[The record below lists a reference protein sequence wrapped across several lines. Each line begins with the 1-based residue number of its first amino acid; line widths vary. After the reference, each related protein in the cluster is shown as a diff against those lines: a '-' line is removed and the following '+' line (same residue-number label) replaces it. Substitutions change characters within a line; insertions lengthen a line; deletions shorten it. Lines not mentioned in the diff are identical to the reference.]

1 MKEKV
6 KSAIALL
13 DEGYTCALV
22 GGDKTLTSKQR
33 GVAPLLAWLD
43 SGENCKD
50 MVAADKVV
58 GKAAAYLYVLL
69 GVAFVHAKVIS
80 KGAEEVFLRF
90 EIPYAFEEKVE
101 AIRNRAGDG
110 YCPMESAVWEETDP
124 QRAYCLI
131 VQTRKRL
138 QETK

>member
-1 MKEKV
+1 MTEKEKN
-6 KSAIALL
+6 AIALL
-13 DEGYTCALV
+13 DDGYTCALV
-22 GGDKTLTSKQR
+22 GGNKTLTSKQR

-43 SGENCKD
+43 GGENCKD

-80 KGAEEVFLRF
+80 KGAEEVFHRF
-90 EIPYAFEEKVE
+90 SLLYSFEERVE

-110 YCPMESAVWEETDP
+110 FCPMERAVWEIEDP
-124 QRAYCLI
+124 QKAYEKI
-131 VQTRKRL
+131 VQTRKEL
-138 QETK
+138 KK